1 MYINSFY
8 TTGKKETSGIKWINI
23 HFFCVNYNFLYA
35 KTLGQNSEILYLA
48 ERRDMWGLAHY
59 FLRNYSPK
67 EYEFKEDQ
75 TAWKD
80 FFT

>member
-1 MYINSFY
+1 MP
-8 TTGKKETSGIKWINI
+8 T
-23 HFFCVNYNFLYA
+23 
-35 KTLGQNSEILYLA
+35 TLGQNSEMLYLT
-48 ERRDMWGLAHY
+48 ERRDMWRLAHY